1 MAGDLVLTCFNHVLT
16 SLIGVVQDGAV
27 LELNL
32 PYYHWDG

>member
-1 MAGDLVLTCFNHVLT
+1 MAGDLVLTCFNHVLF
-16 SLIGVVQDGAV
+16 GVVQDGAV